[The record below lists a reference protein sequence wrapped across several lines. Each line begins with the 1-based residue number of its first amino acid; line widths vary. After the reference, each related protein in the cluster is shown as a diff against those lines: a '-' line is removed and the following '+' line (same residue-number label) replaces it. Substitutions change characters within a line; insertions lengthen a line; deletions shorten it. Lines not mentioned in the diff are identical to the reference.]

1 MEPFVVG
8 ALGFL
13 ALDFTGI
20 LLIVFLHYFILES
33 VGTLAT
39 AIASE
44 VGAQNVSGP
53 CGVSLGVDVNSNLS
67 CVADSTVAN
76 DDVDGAV
83 LEPTSASDTEGEDSD
98 DDMSGLGEDDVIPS
112 DIGTP
117 DPPILQGRL
126 VRLTDYL
133 PHNEMPDISFT
144 NPANFWFVSD

>member
-1 MEPFVVG
+1 MG

-20 LLIVFLHYFILES
+20 LLIVFFYYVVLES

-98 DDMSGLGEDDVIPS
+98 DNMSGLGEDDVIPS